1 MYGRGQAIVAKIVDR
16 LLLFI
21 FSLSVIIAAFCLLA
35 ASFNWISLDTTQDF
49 VRRIYTETGPAIAF
63 IASCVILLLI
73 AFRLFYI
80 SVRSSQEQAPSI
92 DQRNEWG
99 DIRISIETV
108 ENLALKS
115 ASRARGVKDL
125 RARVRVGSAG
135 IEVTIRS
142 LVDGESSIPAL
153 TEEMQAAVKEHIEE
167 ITGIPVASVSVYV
180 ANIVQSAPTFKSR
193 VE

>member
-1 MYGRGQAIVAKIVDR
+1 MAKIIDR
-16 LLLFI
+16 LLLFV
-21 FSLSVIIAAFCLLA
+21 FSLAVLIASCTMLA
-35 ASFNWISLDTTQDF
+35 GAFNWISLDSTQDF
-49 VRRIYTETGPAIAF
+49 VRSVYTDLGTAAAF
-63 IASCVILLLI
+63 ISGCVILALI
-73 AFRLFYI
+73 AVRLFYI

-108 ENLALKS
+108 ENLALKC
-115 ASRARGVKDL
+115 AGRTRGVKDL

-142 LVDGESSIPAL
+142 MVDGETSIPTL
-153 TEEMQAAVKEHIEE
+153 TEEMQAAVKSHIEE
-167 ITGIPVASVSVYV
+167 ITGIPVASVSVYI

>member
-1 MYGRGQAIVAKIVDR
+1 MAKIIDR

-21 FSLSVIIAAFCLLA
+21 FSLAVIVAACAMLA
-35 ASFNWISLDTTQDF
+35 AAFNWIPLEETQVF
-49 VRRIYTETGPAIAF
+49 AERIYTETGPAVAF
-63 IASCVILLLI
+63 IAICAVLLLI
-73 AFRLFYI
+73 ALRLFYI
-80 SVRSSQEQAPSI
+80 SVRSSREQAPSI

-115 ASRARGVKDL
+115 ASRSRGVKDL
-125 RARVRVGSAG
+125 KARIRVGSAG

-142 LVDGESSIPAL
+142 LVDGENSIPAV
-153 TEEMQAAVKEHIEE
+153 TEEMQSAVKQHIEE
-167 ITGIPVASVSVYV
+167 ITGIPVASVSVYI
-180 ANIVQSAPTFKSR
+180 ANVIQSAPTFKSR

>member
-1 MYGRGQAIVAKIVDR
+1 MAKIIDR
-16 LLLFI
+16 LLLFL
-21 FSLSVIIAAFCLLA
+21 FSVAVIIAVCIMLA
-35 ASFNWISLDTTQDF
+35 AAFNWIPLDTTQTF
-49 VRRIYTETGPAIAF
+49 AERIYTDTVPAVAF
-63 IASCVILLLI
+63 IAGGIVMLLI
-73 AFRLFYI
+73 ALRLFYI
-80 SVRSSQEQAPSI
+80 SVRSSREQAPSI

-115 ASRARGVKDL
+115 ASRSRGVKDL

-142 LVDGESSIPAL
+142 MVDGESSIPAL
-153 TEEMQAAVKEHIEE
+153 TEEMQSNVKQHLEE
-167 ITGIPVASVSVYV
+167 ITGIPVASVSVFI

>member
-1 MYGRGQAIVAKIVDR
+1 MAKIIDR

-21 FSLSVIIAAFCLLA
+21 FSLAVMVAAFCMLA
-35 ASFNWISLDTTQDF
+35 AAFNWIPLEKTQDF
-49 VRRIYTETGPAIAF
+49 VRRVYTETNPAIAF
-63 IASCVILLLI
+63 IAGCVILLLI
-73 AFRLFYI
+73 AVRLFYI
-80 SVRSSQEQAPSI
+80 SIRASQEQAPSI
-92 DQRNEWG
+92 DQKNEWG

-115 ASRARGVKDL
+115 ASRTRGVKDL

-135 IEVTIRS
+135 IEVMIRS
-142 LVDGESSIPAL
+142 MVDGETSIPAL
-153 TEEMQAAVKEHIEE
+153 TEEMQNTVKQHIEE
-167 ITGIPVASVSVYV
+167 ITGIPVANVSVFI